1 VETNVCTDTRWLV
14 WTGVLVGL
22 LLLGIL
28 VLFVLHKTIKL
39 NLTEKAI
46 QKFIVPVSESRWRH
60 CNYKVY
66 LFFVFL

>member
-1 VETNVCTDTRWLV
+1 MASLLIAGGIAHLVETGVCTDTRWLV

-46 QKFIVPVSESRWRH
+46 QKFIVPVSESR
-60 CNYKVY
+60 
-66 LFFVFL
+66 

>member
-1 VETNVCTDTRWLV
+1 VETNVCTDTSWLV

-46 QKFIVPVSESRWRH
+46 QKFIVPVSESR
-60 CNYKVY
+60 
-66 LFFVFL
+66 